1 MFDMNMD
8 IQHLMEACD
17 KSSGAC
23 SYNGKKK
30 GNDANTND
38 PSSNEGCCKKEVCPT
53 TNEGCKNEG
62 CKRESSIFDGPFQA
76 LDEFKHDIEAS
87 YSVKRAAEK
96 LSGDHNIGKAA
107 TTASKVYT
115 SGSSGN
121 YGGET
126 GRNSR
131 GYVRSKVDA
140 SNVKKYADAISNN
153 KNAAKAARGVGG
165 YISDTQKD
173 MKRANKMSNRGV
185 TGNNIGESPSIF
197 DSLFSQI

>member
-53 TNEGCKNEG
+53 TNEVCKNEG
-62 CKRESSIFDGPFQA
+62 CKRESSIFDGAFQA
-76 LDEFKHDIEAS
+76 LDEFKSDIDLYNKERIAAAKQSGKHAGEKSLINYDKRSKMTRDYGTGAYDGRRNKDKEKPVDAKDKKYIDIYNKSHSKDIDNNLYSRRAS
-87 YSVKRAAEK
+87 REYNKQHPDEIK
-96 LSGDHNIGKAA
+96 KAA
-107 TTASKVYT
+107 QLLRKT
-115 SGSSGN
+115 
-121 YGGET
+121 
-126 GRNSR
+126 
-131 GYVRSKVDA
+131 
-140 SNVKKYADAISNN
+140 
-153 KNAAKAARGVGG
+153 KN
-165 YISDTQKD
+165 
-173 MKRANKMSNRGV
+173 
-185 TGNNIGESPSIF
+185 ESASIF